1 MEDEL
6 EAADQLREYFQLR
19 GLEVHMAQTGEKGLE
34 VLFSEKPDL
43 VLLDLK
49 LGAGITGIEFLR
61 RARAA
66 KTSAQIVV
74 VTAVDDENMV
84 NMARGLGAVDYVPK
98 PFSLDGLEKT
108 VLPRLKQQPSKP
120 PEGPG

>member
-1 MEDEL
+1 MLIVEDEL
-6 EAADQLREYFQLR
+6 ELVDQLREYFQSR
-19 GLEVHMAQTGEKGLE
+19 GLEVHTAQTGEKGLE
-34 VLFSEKPDL
+34 KLSSEKPDL

-66 KTSAQIVV
+66 KTAAQIVV

-84 NMARGLGAVDYVPK
+84 EMARGLGAVEYVPK
-98 PFSLDGLEKT
+98 PFSLSMLEKA
-108 VLPRLKQQPSKP
+108 VLPRLKR
-120 PEGPG
+120 

>member
-1 MEDEL
+1 MARILIVEDEL
-6 EAADQLREYFQLR
+6 EVVDHLREYFQMQ
-19 GLEVHMAQTGEKGLE
+19 GVEVHTAQTGEAGLTLLAE
-34 VLFSEKPDL
+34 KKPDV

-66 KTSAQIVV
+66 KADAQIVV

-84 NMARGLGAVDYVPK
+84 EMARGLGAVDYVPK
-98 PFSLDGLEKT
+98 PFSLPALDKV
-108 VLPRLKQQPSKP
+108 VLPRLKR
-120 PEGPG
+120 